1 MRLFPTSALPMR
13 HLFRCSLA
21 AAAFLTLTGCHA
33 HYVSMDVHNGSN
45 QPVSLVEVDYP
56 SASFGMDTLAAGADY
71 HYRFKIIGDGP
82 TKLLWTDADRH
93 NHTAT
98 GPSLHEGQEGT
109 LTATIKGVTDASTAA
124 WQSNLR
130 SN

>member
-1 MRLFPTSALPMR
+1 MRLYTPSPLPKLITRCALVAVV
-13 HLFRCSLA
+13 LA
-21 AAAFLTLTGCHA
+21 AITGCHA
-33 HYVSMDVHNGSN
+33 HYVSMDVHNASSE
-45 QPVSLVEVDYP
+45 PVSLVEVDYP
-56 SASFGMDTLAAGADY
+56 SASFGMDTLAAGANY

-82 TKLLWTDADRH
+82 TKLLWTDVDRH

-109 LTATIKGVTDASTAA
+109 LTVTINDSNAGANAA